1 MRLTL
6 DVATEDWPLA
16 QPFRITGHVFTASCV
31 VVARLSDG
39 THEGR
44 GEASGIYYQGDTPE
58 RMAAEIEAVRP
69 QVEAGLDGAAL
80 AALLPPGGA
89 RNALD
94 CALWDLRARQ
104 AGCPAWELAGLPSV
118 RPLLTTCTLSAGAPD
133 EMARGA
139 LAYDSAR
146 AIKLKLIGDG
156 ADEARVHAVRQARP
170 DVFLAVD
177 ANQGFTRQTLDALWP
192 ALLACRV
199 ALVEQPFRVGEEHLL
214 TGYERPIPIAADES
228 VQALADLPALAGR
241 FDVVNIK
248 LDKSGGLTEGLQM
261 AHRAKELGLRVM
273 VGNMVGTSLAMA
285 PAFVL
290 GQLCDV
296 VDLDGPLFLA
306 EDRRP
311 GVRYADG
318 MVGLPEAFWGGV
330 TA

>member
-6 DVATEDWPLA
+6 DVGVEAWPLA
-16 QPFRITGHVFTASCV
+16 QPFHITGHVFTASRV
-31 VVARLSDG
+31 VVVRLADG
-39 THEGR
+39 MHAGR
-44 GEASGIYYQGDTPE
+44 GEASGVYYQGDTPE
-58 RMAAEIEAVRP
+58 RMRAEIEAVRP
-69 QVEAGLDGAAL
+69 HVEAGLDGAAL

-94 CALWDLRARQ
+94 CALWDLRAQQ
-104 AGCPAWELAGLPSV
+104 AGRAAWALAGLDAV
-118 RPLLTTCTLSAGAPD
+118 HPLLTTCTVSAGSPD

-139 LAYDSAR
+139 LAFHGAR

-156 ADEARVHAVRQARP
+156 DDRARVMAVRHVCP

-177 ANQGFTRQTLDALWP
+177 ANQGFTRDTLDALWP

-214 TGYERPIPIAADES
+214 DGYERPIPIAADETA
-228 VQALADLPALAGR
+228 QALADLPALAGR

-296 VDLDGPLFLA
+296 VDLDGPLFLS

-318 MVGLPEAFWGGV
+318 MMSLPEAFWGGV
-330 TA
+330 AV

>member
-6 DVATEDWPLA
+6 DVATEDWQLA
-16 QPFRITGHVFTASCV
+16 QPFRITGHVFTASRV
-31 VVARLSDG
+31 VLVRLSDG

-44 GEASGIYYQGDTPE
+44 GEASGVYYQGDTPE
-58 RMAAEIEAVRP
+58 RMAAEIDAVRP
-69 QVEAGLDGAAL
+69 HVEAGLDGAAL

-94 CALWDLRARQ
+94 CALWDLRAQQ

-118 RPLLTTCTLSAGAPD
+118 RPLLTTCTLSADAPD

-146 AIKLKLIGDG
+146 AIKLKLTGDG
-156 ADEARVHAVRQARP
+156 ADEARVRAVRQARP

-214 TGYERPIPIAADES
+214 AGYDRPIPIAADES

-241 FDVVNIK
+241 FDVVNLK
-248 LDKSGGLTEGLQM
+248 LDKSGGLTEGLRM
-261 AHRAKELGLRVM
+261 AHRAKELGLQVM

-311 GVRYADG
+311 GVRYVDG